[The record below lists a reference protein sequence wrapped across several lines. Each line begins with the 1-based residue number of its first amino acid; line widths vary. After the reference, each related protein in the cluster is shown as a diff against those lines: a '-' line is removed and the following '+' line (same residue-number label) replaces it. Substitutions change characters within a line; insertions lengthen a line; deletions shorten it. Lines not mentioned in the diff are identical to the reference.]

1 MKRQLLLTSA
11 AVALTLGLS
20 PVSAQVQRDRDVNR
34 DQASPQAQQ
43 QDQKST
49 RSERNSKN
57 ERAAPQNSASKK
69 DDASNSRSASDKSSL
84 PDKSKT
90 NATTGE
96 ARRDSDPAADK
107 ARQSD
112 AKSDTRNAGD
122 TRRSTDPQ
130 RSTTGTA
137 EKSEPS
143 KAEPSKAANE
153 RSAPTRERSSVNSDR
168 DRNQNQSKP
177 AGETRTRVSATLNA
191 DAKTRLH
198 SAVAKISVKPVRNVN
213 FSVSVGT
220 VVPRTVTLR
229 PLPTTVVEIVPQYR
243 GYDFFVVREDI
254 VIVEPRTH
262 EIVDVIE
269 RSGPSHARAESR
281 TTRKLSLSKQQREI
295 IHKHASR
302 RHVTTGTT
310 TRVEEI
316 EVGRP
321 LPESVEVETFPDEV
335 YREVPEVRSY
345 RYIRRNDNIYLV
357 DPGDRRVIE
366 EIE

>member
-49 RSERNSKN
+49 RAERNSKN
-57 ERAAPQNSASKK
+57 ERAAPENSASKK

-96 ARRDSDPAADK
+96 ARPDSDRAADK

-112 AKSDTRNAGD
+112 AKSDTRNASD

-137 EKSEPS
+137 EKAEPS
-143 KAEPSKAANE
+143 KAEPSNAANE

-198 SAVAKISVKPVRNVN
+198 SAIAKISVKPVRNVN
-213 FSVSVGT
+213 FSISVGT

-269 RSGPSHARAESR
+269 RSGPSHAQAESR
-281 TTRKLSLSKQQREI
+281 STRKLSLSKHQREI

-321 LPESVEVETFPDEV
+321 LPESVEVETFPDDV

-366 EIE
+366 EID

>member
-20 PVSAQVQRDRDVNR
+20 PVSAQVHRDRDVNR

-43 QDQKST
+43 QNEKST
-49 RSERNSKN
+49 RAERNSRDA
-57 ERAAPQNSASKK
+57 RAAQRNAASKK
-69 DDASNSRSASDKSSL
+69 DDASNSHSSDKSAL
-84 PDKSKT
+84 PDKSKA

-96 ARRDSDPAADK
+96 TRRVSEPAADK

-122 TRRSTDPQ
+122 TRGSTDPQ
-130 RSTTGTA
+130 RATTGTA
-137 EKSEPS
+137 EKS
-143 KAEPSKAANE
+143 EPSKAANE

-191 DAKTRLH
+191 GAKTRLH
-198 SAVAKISVKPVRNVN
+198 RAVAKISVKPVRNVN

-254 VIVEPRTH
+254 VIVAPRTH

-281 TTRKLSLSKQQREI
+281 NTRNLSLSKQQREI

-302 RHVTTGTT
+302 HHFTTGTT

-345 RYIRRNDNIYLV
+345 RYLRRNDNIYLV
-357 DPGDRRVIE
+357 DPRDRRVIE